1 MSAKNPSRDQLD
13 DLIACA
19 RHMRS
24 HPTHAEATLWEKL
37 RAKRLN
43 GYKFRRQHIIP
54 PFIVD
59 FYCAELGLIIEIDGP
74 IHQAQ
79 NEYDQQR
86 TKFLESFGKH
96 VIRFTNQRILEEIDE
111 VLCEIY
117 THIKNIKE

>member
-1 MSAKNPSRDQLD
+1 MSAKNPPRDHLD
-13 DLIACA
+13 DLITRA

-59 FYCAELGLIIEIDGP
+59 FYCAAKKLIIEVDGSA
-74 IHQAQ
+74 HEHRQ
-79 NEYDQQR
+79 EYDQEREQYLLNLGY
-86 TKFLESFGKH
+86 FIL
-96 VIRFTNQRILEEIDE
+96 RFTNEQVLEGLDQ
-111 VLCEIY
+111 VLSAINNY
-117 THIKNIKE
+117 LQ